1 MSIQIKKEADQKC
14 HGDQRSGGKEEKA
27 GEGTGWLEWA
37 DDDCRREGQG
47 IWALGGSG
55 GMRPG

>member
-1 MSIQIKKEADQKC
+1 MPRGSEIRRK
-14 HGDQRSGGKEEKA
+14 EKA

-55 GMRPG
+55 GMMPG